1 MAPPSEISRGGSA
14 TEKRPE
20 IQSTPAI
27 NKATVEAAP
36 GGFSFLRAMK
46 MRGLKGRGGASAP
59 PPAVSN
65 VSNGRSIDR
74 KDNNELKV
82 AQTNDSG
89 DGPRGIGE
97 VDALHEV
104 RSDDELLGGEGNS
117 APHRAGTQGA
127 GNNGADGE
135 DAPRGRVYKVYKR
148 RWFGLVQL
156 VLLNIIVS
164 WDVSSPYKVQP
175 ASNRTL
181 MQGSVALIF
190 GQLNYNVSILQCIPI
205 RYQLAEHSLHVRVL
219 RCNTTRDLHTAS
231 WGPKTVHYHRLNP
244 HLVGQL
250 D

>member
-1 MAPPSEISRGGSA
+1 
-14 TEKRPE
+14 
-20 IQSTPAI
+20 
-27 NKATVEAAP
+27 
-36 GGFSFLRAMK
+36 

-65 VSNGRSIDR
+65 VSNGRSIDS

-127 GNNGADGE
+127 GNNGADGG
-135 DAPRGRVYKVYKR
+135 DAPGARVYKVYKR

-164 WDVSSPYKVQP
+164 WDVSSP
-175 ASNRTL
+175 
-181 MQGSVALIF
+181 
-190 GQLNYNVSILQCIPI
+190 
-205 RYQLAEHSLHVRVL
+205 
-219 RCNTTRDLHTAS
+219 
-231 WGPKTVHYHRLNP
+231 
-244 HLVGQL
+244 
-250 D
+250 

>member
-1 MAPPSEISRGGSA
+1 
-14 TEKRPE
+14 
-20 IQSTPAI
+20 
-27 NKATVEAAP
+27 
-36 GGFSFLRAMK
+36 

-65 VSNGRSIDR
+65 VSNGRSIDS

-127 GNNGADGE
+127 GNNGADGG
-135 DAPRGRVYKVYKR
+135 DAPGGRVYKVYKR

-190 GQLNYNVSILQCIPI
+190 GQLNYDVSILQCIPI

-219 RCNTTRDLHTAS
+219 RCNTARDLHTAS
-231 WGPKTVHYHRLNP
+231 WGPKTVDHHRLSP

>member
-1 MAPPSEISRGGSA
+1 
-14 TEKRPE
+14 
-20 IQSTPAI
+20 
-27 NKATVEAAP
+27 
-36 GGFSFLRAMK
+36 

-59 PPAVSN
+59 PAVSN
-65 VSNGRSIDR
+65 VSNGRSIDS

-127 GNNGADGE
+127 GNNGADGG
-135 DAPRGRVYKVYKR
+135 DAPGARVYKVYKR

-164 WDVSSPYKVQP
+164 WDVSSP
-175 ASNRTL
+175 
-181 MQGSVALIF
+181 
-190 GQLNYNVSILQCIPI
+190 
-205 RYQLAEHSLHVRVL
+205 
-219 RCNTTRDLHTAS
+219 
-231 WGPKTVHYHRLNP
+231 
-244 HLVGQL
+244 
-250 D
+250 